1 MGCLGSRQRM
11 ASPAASA
18 DETATRRSTTP
29 PCSGRSASRR
39 RATRRTRRIMRGRRG
54 GNQSSMGREPIVAS
68 CARRVP
74 DHLGEIRVR
83 SDRAAG
89 PAQALGD
96 VPVAA
101 RGPRRVARSRR
112 RGTAR
117 VARARVL
124 RRGAAPASRSRGE
137 GDDPAN
143 LFYDVFAT
151 PPRGRSTW
159 HPRRG
164 REPPPRTIHAAPAA
178 GPRPSRRYLSD
189 CKHEIVCVV
198 EGVDNTTSCT
208 VQSLHSYVRRADT
221 SPMNRGDAAA
231 ATRICRGRASRRRR
245 GYDVDGPRRR
255 RRGRSAETSAA
266 TPRRDRRAPAGTKR
280 RRRDA
285 GTIRRWAISPGTAR
299 SRRASPARPMAAVAW
314 TWARYTTSSG
324 QRERRRRRTPK
335 LTN

>member
-124 RRGAAPASRSRGE
+124 RRGLRHDGPRDRAARRRLAAARGVADAGRLRGGGPLRGAVLGRPA
-137 GDDPAN
+137 
-143 LFYDVFAT
+143 
-151 PPRGRSTW
+151 PR
-159 HPRRG
+159 
-164 REPPPRTIHAAPAA
+164 PAA
-178 GPRPSRRYLSD
+178 GGL
-189 CKHEIVCVV
+189 C
-198 EGVDNTTSCT
+198 
-208 VQSLHSYVRRADT
+208 
-221 SPMNRGDAAA
+221 AAA
-231 ATRICRGRASRRRR
+231 PGVLPPRAPGAVLR
-245 GYDVDGPRRR
+245 
-255 RRGRSAETSAA
+255 
-266 TPRRDRRAPAGTKR
+266 RRAPR
-280 RRRDA
+280 R
-285 GTIRRWAISPGTAR
+285 
-299 SRRASPARPMAAVAW
+299 V
-314 TWARYTTSSG
+314 
-324 QRERRRRRTPK
+324 
-335 LTN
+335 